1 MKKSYDVF
9 ISYRRE
15 NGYDTAKHLNDLL
28 VKDGYKV
35 SFDLDTLRNGDFDV
49 QLLTRIEQCTD
60 FILIVDKHA
69 FDRTLDPDFDPQK
82 DWLRCELA
90 HALKHDKNIIP
101 VFLSDV
107 TGFPE
112 GLPDDVSGVVKKN
125 GPEFNR
131 YYFDDFYKKLRKR
144 FLKSRSRRKVR
155 LLLSAIII
163 SACVI
168 TSLVCGLSNSDGE
181 FYMDPNIPHTTN
193 EEQFTEFVEDALD
206 AEERQESADST
217 LTVDSDADELFYS
230 GCRSFIESEF
240 KKAVK
245 LFERAAD
252 KGSIKA
258 QYALGAC
265 YDNALGVK
273 QNFEKARS
281 YYKMAAEAGLPQAQN
296 DYGIICSSNNYYN
309 PQESFIWIEKSARQ
323 GYAPAQYHLAMFYF
337 TGSGVVADV
346 YECLYWLKKASRR
359 GYKLAT
365 YNLASAYLQ
374 GNMELRNV
382 EKGISMLE
390 ELVEEGFDMAQN
402 DLGLCYSM
410 GFGVEQ
416 DYEMAIS
423 LLEQAAAADN
433 ANSLTTLGMSYV
445 NPPVGSGMSQDF
457 AKAMGYLKRA
467 ADKGYPIAQYA
478 IGEMYRNGY
487 GVRRSRLKA
496 NKWYNKAE
504 RQGFSLQQYQQQMQK
519 QQQMMME

>member
-112 GLPDDVSGVVKKN
+112 GLPDDVSDVVKKN

-155 LLLSAIII
+155 LLLFAIII

-168 TSLVCGLSNSDGE
+168 TSFICGLSNSDGE

-206 AEERQESADST
+206 AEERQEFADST

-245 LFERAAD
+245 FFERAAEQ
-252 KGSIKA
+252 GSIKA

-296 DYGIICSSNNYYN
+296 DYGIICSSNNYYK
-309 PQESFIWIEKSARQ
+309 KS
-323 GYAPAQYHLAMFYF
+323 
-337 TGSGVVADV
+337 D
-346 YECLYWLKKASRR
+346 
-359 GYKLAT
+359 
-365 YNLASAYLQ
+365 
-374 GNMELRNV
+374 
-382 EKGISMLE
+382 
-390 ELVEEGFDMAQN
+390 
-402 DLGLCYSM
+402 
-410 GFGVEQ
+410 
-416 DYEMAIS
+416 
-423 LLEQAAAADN
+423 
-433 ANSLTTLGMSYV
+433 
-445 NPPVGSGMSQDF
+445 
-457 AKAMGYLKRA
+457 
-467 ADKGYPIAQYA
+467 
-478 IGEMYRNGY
+478 
-487 GVRRSRLKA
+487 
-496 NKWYNKAE
+496 
-504 RQGFSLQQYQQQMQK
+504 
-519 QQQMMME
+519 